1 MFVHLIYGLINFL
14 ANYLFFSFHLKV
26 FVMVERQ
33 KVIKLVYSKS
43 NEAQLMLSLTGVAA
57 TAPAS
62 SSDIVGG

>member
-14 ANYLFFSFHLKV
+14 ANYCFFFHLKV

-62 SSDIVGG
+62 SSDMVGG